1 MNMVYSR
8 QLSSTERAYV
18 VYNEMNPPFLNQL
31 FWEGTGYFDL
41 PKWRE
46 AVKIASEAN
55 PGSRVVVKGIAGFA
69 RLVDTGRT
77 PPVIEVDGSNW
88 DGLGPEGAPAKLS
101 ETLDPFEGPTSEVVL
116 IHGEPLRVVFRTMHA
131 TMDGRGTVTW
141 VEDIFRCLRG
151 EAPLGAY
158 SRITE
163 FEIAATF
170 QKKGRRGPVSEYI
183 APTGM
188 PQGNQP
194 GVIWRRRR
202 YPGRYSNV
210 IGQVAVLLAREAWQY
225 QEGKFRVAIPVDMR
239 ARVEGLRSTGNL
251 TNLIY
256 AEITPSTTPADVSQD
271 IKRQLEARH
280 DGMIYWG
287 DRPIRFLPFW
297 MLKKFIISNI
307 ATKNR
312 TGRYPN
318 SGVLTNMGRI
328 PVFSGGGFEGKYT
341 WGIPPGQEYSP
352 IFIGMCNSDEDMT
365 LIYSMPNVLA
375 SGGRLEKLMEHIQQG
390 LVPSPPKQN
399 KG

>member
-1 MNMVYSR
+1 MVYSR

-18 VYNEMNPPFLNQL
+18 VYNECCPPFLNQF

-41 PKWRE
+41 PKWKE

-55 PGSRVVVKGIAGFA
+55 PGSRVVVKGIVAFA
-69 RLVDTGRT
+69 RLVDTGKA
-77 PPVIEVDGSNW
+77 PPVIEVDGSSW
-88 DGLGPEGAPAKLS
+88 DGLGPEGAPARLR
-101 ETLDPFEGPTSEVVL
+101 ETLCPFEGPTSEVVL
-116 IHGEPLRVVFRTMHA
+116 IHGNPLRIVFRTMHA

-151 EAPLGAY
+151 EAPLGAD
-158 SRITE
+158 SRLTE

-170 QKKGRRGPVSEYI
+170 QNQGRKGPLPEYI

-188 PQGNQP
+188 PQGDQP
-194 GVIWRRRR
+194 GMTWRRRR
-202 YPGRYSNV
+202 YPGHYHNV
-210 IGQVAVLLAREAWQY
+210 IGQMATLLAKEAWRY
-225 QEGKFRVAIPVDMR
+225 QEGKVRLALPVDMR

-256 AEITPSTTPADVSQD
+256 VAITPTTTPSDVSQD

-287 DRPIRFLPFW
+287 DRPIRYLPLW
-297 MLKKFIISNI
+297 TIRKLIKRDI
-307 ATKNR
+307 ATKNL

-318 SGVLTNMGRI
+318 SGVLSNLGHI
-328 PVFSGGGFEGKYT
+328 PVYSGGGFEGKCT
-341 WGIPPGQEYSP
+341 WAIPPGQEYSP
-352 IFIGMCNSDEDMT
+352 IFIVMCNGDNEMT
-365 LIYSMPNVLA
+365 LIYSMSNVLA
-375 SGGRLEKLMEHIQQG
+375 NGGRLEALMDHIQQG
-390 LVPSPPKQN
+390 LVASQADRT

>member
-1 MNMVYSR
+1 V
-8 QLSSTERAYV
+8 A
-18 VYNEMNPPFLNQL
+18 
-31 FWEGTGYFDL
+31 
-41 PKWRE
+41 
-46 AVKIASEAN
+46 
-55 PGSRVVVKGIAGFA
+55 VKGITAFA

-77 PPVIEVDGSNW
+77 PPVHEVDGSSW
-88 DGLGPEGAPAKLS
+88 DGLGPEGAPARLRES
-101 ETLDPFEGPTSEVVL
+101 LNPFEGPTSEVVL
-116 IHGEPLRVVFRTMHA
+116 IHGNPLRVVFRTMHA

-151 EAPLGAY
+151 ETPLGAD

-163 FEIAATF
+163 FQIAATF
-170 QKKGRRGPVSEYI
+170 QKKGRKGPVPEYI

-202 YPGRYSNV
+202 YPGRFRNV
-210 IGQVAVLLAREAWQY
+210 IGQVATLLAKDAWQY
-225 QEGKFRVAIPVDMR
+225 GEGKVRLAIPVDMR

-256 AEITPSTTPADVSQD
+256 TEITPNTTPADVSQD

-287 DRPIRFLPFW
+287 DRPVRFLPFW
-297 MLKKFIISNI
+297 LLRKLIESNI
-307 ATKNR
+307 EAKNR

-318 SGVLTNMGRI
+318 SGVLSNMGRV
-328 PVFSGGGFEGKYT
+328 PFYSGGGFEGKYV
-341 WGIPPGQEYSP
+341 WAIPPGQEYSP
-352 IFIGMCNSDEDMT
+352 IFIGMFNGDDEMT
-365 LIYSMPNVLA
+365 IIYSMPNVLA
-375 SGGRLEKLMEHIQQG
+375 NDGRLEKLMDHIQQG
-390 LVPSPPKQN
+390 LVASNTDPK

>member
-1 MNMVYSR
+1 M
-8 QLSSTERAYV
+8 LSAFSQPA
-18 VYNEMNPPFLNQL
+18 
-31 FWEGTGYFDL
+31 FWEGTGYFDP

-55 PGSRVVVKGIAGFA
+55 PGSRVVVKGVTAFA

-77 PPVIEVDGSNW
+77 PPVHEADGSSW
-88 DGLGPEGAPAKLS
+88 DGLSPEGAPARLQ
-101 ETLDPFEGPTSEVVL
+101 ETLCPFEGPSAEVVL
-116 IHGEPLRVVFRTMHA
+116 IHGNPLRVVFRTLHA
-131 TMDGRGTVTW
+131 IMDGRGTLTW

-151 EAPLGAY
+151 EAPLGSD
-158 SRITE
+158 SRLTE

-170 QKKGRRGPVSEYI
+170 QRKGRKGPVSEYI

-188 PQGNQP
+188 PQGNRP
-194 GVIWRRRR
+194 GVTWRRRR
-202 YPGRYSNV
+202 YPGRFRNV
-210 IGQVAVLLAREAWQY
+210 IGQVATLLAKEAWRY
-225 QEGKFRVAIPVDMR
+225 QEGKVRLAIPVDMR

-256 AEITPSTTPADVSQD
+256 VTITPATTPADVSQD
-271 IKRQLEARH
+271 IKNQLAARH

-287 DRPIRFLPFW
+287 DRPIRYLPFW
-297 MLKKFIISNI
+297 MLRKLIKNNI

-318 SGVLTNMGRI
+318 SGVISNMGQI
-328 PVFSGGGFEGKYT
+328 PVYSGGGFDGQYT

-352 IFIGMCNSDEDMT
+352 IFIGMCNGSDDMT
-365 LIYSMPNVLA
+365 IIYSMSHVLA
-375 SGGRLEKLMEHIQQG
+375 SGGRLEALMDHIQMG
-390 LVPSPPKQN
+390 LVASKPEQM

>member
-1 MNMVYSR
+1 MTYSR

-18 VYNEMNPPFLNQL
+18 VYNECCPPFLNQL

-46 AVKIASEAN
+46 AVRIASGAN
-55 PGSRVVVKGIAGFA
+55 PGSRVVVKGITAFA
-69 RLVDTGRT
+69 RLVDTGKT
-77 PPVIEVDGSNW
+77 PPVIEVDGSHW

-101 ETLDPFEGPTSEVVL
+101 ETLNPFEGPTSEVVL
-116 IHGEPLRVVFRTMHA
+116 IHGNPLRVVFRTMHA

-141 VEDIFRCLRG
+141 VEDIFRGLRG
-151 EAPLGAY
+151 EAPLGSD

-170 QKKGRRGPVSEYI
+170 QKQGRKGPVPEYI

-188 PQGNQP
+188 PQGDQP

-202 YPGRYSNV
+202 YPGRYHNV
-210 IGQVAVLLAREAWQY
+210 LGQVATLLAGKAWQY
-225 QEGKFRVAIPVDMR
+225 QDGKVRLAIPVDMR

-256 AEITPSTTPADVSQD
+256 VEINPSTTPADVSQD

-287 DRPIRFLPFW
+287 DRPIRFLPLW
-297 MLKKFIISNI
+297 LLKKLIKSNI

-352 IFIGMCNSDEDMT
+352 IFIGMCNSDDDMT
-365 LIYSMPNVLA
+365 MIYSMPNVLA
-375 SGGRLEKLMEHIQQG
+375 GGGRLETLMDHIQQG
-390 LVPSPPKQN
+390 LVASKADRK